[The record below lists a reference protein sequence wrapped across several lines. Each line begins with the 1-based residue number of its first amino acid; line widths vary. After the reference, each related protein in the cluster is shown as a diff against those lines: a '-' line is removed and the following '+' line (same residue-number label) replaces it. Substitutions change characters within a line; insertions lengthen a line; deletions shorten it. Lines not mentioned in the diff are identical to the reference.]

1 MEIALLHTLATIYM
15 TGLIWFVQVVHY
27 PLKALVGSAHFSAYQ
42 ESHKSRTAWVVG
54 PPMLIEAGSAL
65 WLTIDPPGATNHLW
79 PIVGLSLLALIWIS
93 TARFSIR
100 YHHIL
105 SHGYDATAHQLLVRT
120 NWIRTVLW
128 TIRSFLALF
137 LLYSIRG
144 S

>member
-1 MEIALLHTLATIYM
+1 MLL
-15 TGLIWFVQVVHY
+15 
-27 PLKALVGSAHFSAYQ
+27 
-42 ESHKSRTAWVVG
+42 
-54 PPMLIEAGSAL
+54 EAGSAL
-65 WLTIDPPGATNHLW
+65 WLTIDPPGGTNHLW